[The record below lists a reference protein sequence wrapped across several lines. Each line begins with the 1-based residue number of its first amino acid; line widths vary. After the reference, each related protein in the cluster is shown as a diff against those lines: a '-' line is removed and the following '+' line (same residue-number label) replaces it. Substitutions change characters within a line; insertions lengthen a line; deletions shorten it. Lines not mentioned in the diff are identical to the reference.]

1 MMKGLKKRLKEGEI
15 LIGTFLSLGNSVTSE
30 IVANAGFDWVIID
43 IEHGLGSEGDV
54 LHQLQG
60 IKGTN
65 VSAIVRVEG
74 YQRQRIHRVLDMGA
88 DGIMCPRVEDESQ
101 AELAVKAMQYPP
113 EGIRGVAKMIRAT
126 DYGEDFDQYRQ
137 KTAED
142 LLGIIQIETSEALN
156 HLDQIANVDGVD
168 VLFIGPS
175 DLSMSLGIFGQTDHP
190 LFVTTVDL
198 IIKAAN
204 KANKHVGILL
214 SAPGDL
220 KKYHDL
226 GIQLFACG
234 TDASFLGKGAK
245 QMVEALLKAQEPSVK
260 TKGKAV

>member
-1 MMKGLKKRLKEGEI
+1 MKGLKQRLKNGEI
-15 LIGTFLSLGNSVTSE
+15 LIGTFLSLGNVVTSE

-54 LHQLQG
+54 LHQLQS

-65 VSAIVRVEG
+65 VSVIVRVEG
-74 YQRQRIHRVLDMGA
+74 YQRQRIHRVLDLGA
-88 DGIMCPRVEDESQ
+88 DGIMCPRIENASQ

-113 EGIRGVAKMIRAT
+113 KGVRGVAKMIRAT
-126 DYGEDFDQYRQ
+126 SYGEDFEQYRQ
-137 KTAED
+137 DTSEE
-142 LLGIIQIETSEALN
+142 LLGIIQIETTEALN
-156 HLDQIANVDGVD
+156 HLDEIANIDGVD

-198 IIKAAN
+198 IVKSATNAN
-204 KANKHVGILL
+204 KQVGILL
-214 SAPGDL
+214 SDPRDL

-245 QMVEALLKAQEPSVK
+245 QIVEALLKAQRSSI
-260 TKGKAV
+260 